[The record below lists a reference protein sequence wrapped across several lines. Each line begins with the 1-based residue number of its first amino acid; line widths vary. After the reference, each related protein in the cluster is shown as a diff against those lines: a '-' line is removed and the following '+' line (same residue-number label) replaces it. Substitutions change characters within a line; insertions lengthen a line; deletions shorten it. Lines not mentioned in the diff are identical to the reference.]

1 MQQRH
6 AVMQQ
11 DLSGIILA
19 LKCNMTSAVTTI
31 TASVDTYTRQEE
43 MSVEGSQVKKLWFTT
58 QHHLYIVFDFPFVHH
73 QVYLIFCIVLF

>member
-43 MSVEGSQVKKLWFTT
+43 TSVEGS
-58 QHHLYIVFDFPFVHH
+58 
-73 QVYLIFCIVLF
+73 